1 METLKIIIQSI
12 IIIGLIIIF
21 GSQLI
26 SDTKEL
32 FKK

>member
-1 METLKIIIQSI
+1 METLKIITQSI

-32 FKK
+32 FNK